1 MAQVTRLNSTVGR
14 DYYVQFSNGGLF
26 KDTQTHLDGVYERAG
41 LGRKEVQTSLP
52 AIPPKF

>member
-41 LGRKEVQTSLP
+41 LGRKEV
-52 AIPPKF
+52 